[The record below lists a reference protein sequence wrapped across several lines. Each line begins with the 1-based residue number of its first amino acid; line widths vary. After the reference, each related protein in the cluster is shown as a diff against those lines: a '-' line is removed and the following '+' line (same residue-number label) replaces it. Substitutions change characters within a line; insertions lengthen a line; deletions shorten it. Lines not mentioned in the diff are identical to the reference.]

1 MVFCSTLKLVLPLKQ
16 TCEHV
21 RRMWQ
26 TTDAKFVQCR
36 DRNANRIFF
45 IKTFTLPLRFILQG
59 RRIMYLWT
67 ILQKSESE
75 LVKGEFLAMQEFHAK
90 NGTDWAS
97 QVSQD
102 LADCAIFCTQKEIS
116 KMYKFKFKQIV
127 KHLARPRLGSALARL
142 YWTMLIDF

>member
-1 MVFCSTLKLVLPLKQ
+1 MMLEECDKQ
-16 TCEHV
+16 L
-21 RRMWQ
+21 M
-26 TTDAKFVQCR
+26 
-36 DRNANRIFF
+36 RNLFNAEIGTPIESFF
-45 IKTFTLPLRFILQG
+45 IETFTIPLRFILQG

-75 LVKGEFLAMQEFHAK
+75 LLAMQEFP
-90 NGTDWAS
+90 
-97 QVSQD
+97 VSQD

-142 YWTMLIDF
+142 Y